1 MLWGGSCVPY
11 LLPDDISRAERVMAL
26 IPSVRK
32 DDFLEMSLRV
42 LVHPVLLID
51 ATQILISAAL
61 LNLHEKQYVW
71 AGESWNITLY
81 NSRALFTS

>member
-1 MLWGGSCVPY
+1 MPY

-26 IPSVRK
+26 MPSVRK

-51 ATQILISAAL
+51 ATQILIKVL
-61 LNLHEKQYVW
+61 VQ
-71 AGESWNITLY
+71 
-81 NSRALFTS
+81 RF